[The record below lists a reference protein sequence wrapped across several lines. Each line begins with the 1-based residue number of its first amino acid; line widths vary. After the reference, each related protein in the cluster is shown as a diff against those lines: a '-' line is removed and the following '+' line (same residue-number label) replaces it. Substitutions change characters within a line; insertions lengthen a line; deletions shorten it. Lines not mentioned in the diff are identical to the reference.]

1 MSLFCIY
8 VTCPKGMYK
17 KCKKINKTFPE
28 DFWREFSH
36 GYYLLFE
43 HARTTTF
50 KLQNYKIIHSASNSK
65 PKNIFVGEIVVPKKS
80 Q

>member
-1 MSLFCIY
+1 M
-8 VTCPKGMYK
+8 TCPKGMYK

-50 KLQNYKIIHSASNSK
+50 KLQNYIMAKIYAAINLAQAQ
-65 PKNIFVGEIVVPKKS
+65 PKIF
-80 Q
+80 